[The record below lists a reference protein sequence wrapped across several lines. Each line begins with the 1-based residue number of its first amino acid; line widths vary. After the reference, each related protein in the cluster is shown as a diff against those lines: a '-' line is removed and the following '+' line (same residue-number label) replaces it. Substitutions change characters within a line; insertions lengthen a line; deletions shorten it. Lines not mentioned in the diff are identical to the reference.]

1 MRRWAFVAL
10 LAVLLIAAPCFAQ
23 EVETVGDVSFA
34 VPEGWTYQGA
44 ADGGLMLLKDGANF
58 WVITIH
64 PPHPT
69 TGDPIADF
77 KAAWRSDILSI
88 QGFQNSMPGYN
99 PYDVGHT
106 LGYPGK
112 RYEGDSDN
120 GQIHIRLY
128 ALETGKVV
136 VPVTVMAPNR
146 QVMDA
151 MEHMLA
157 AVVGSVRVA
166 PLKASPIRNTIN
178 MSDLNGEWRAGM
190 ATSQTYYDRYTGA
203 YAGSTQTFYGASYQI
218 SGNNFTYK
226 MTGMM
231 NSRAVSDA
239 DSGTVELG
247 GNYVTFKGR
256 ARTSRYKFLN
266 VQTAIDGSTVLMLL
280 PDYADKPD
288 VDLARRQEEW
298 ARAK

>member
-1 MRRWAFVAL
+1 MRRWTLRCL
-10 LAVLLIAAPCFAQ
+10 LAVLLIAAPVFAQ

-44 ADGGLMLLKDGANF
+44 ADGGLMLLKNGANF

-88 QGFQNSMPGYN
+88 QGFQNSMPSWN

-166 PLKASPIRNTIN
+166 PLKASPIRNTIT
-178 MSDLNGEWRAGM
+178 MADLSGDWKSGM
-190 ATSQTYYDRYTGA
+190 ASGQTYYDRYTGA
-203 YAGSTQTFYGASYQI
+203 YAGSTTTAYGAGYHI
-218 SGNNFTYK
+218 AGNSFTYQ
-226 MTGMM
+226 MAGLM
-231 NSRAVSDA
+231 NNSPVHDA
-239 DSGTVELG
+239 DNGTVEVG
-247 GNYVTFKGR
+247 GQYITFKGH
-256 ARTSRYKFLN
+256 ARTTRYKFLN